1 MYLDFPNKIP
11 ISCYELH
18 SIKFGNILQSKHIDW
33 TMFQVSKTP

>member
-18 SIKFGNILQSKHIDW
+18 SIKFGNVEY
-33 TMFQVSKTP
+33 VSELLIFPV